1 MYLLEPFWSAA
12 AQLSGR
18 LDLSS
23 LLSAGLNPA
32 VADPH
37 ILGHHGVSA
46 NHIRKLREGS
56 PLESRARPV
65 RLVDARY
72 PQLLRLLPYAPPV
85 LFLHGA
91 EHLLESP
98 SVAIVGARRC
108 SVLAERFAGRLG
120 AAVGG
125 GGGVVVS
132 GLAWGVDSAAHMAA
146 GGRTIAVLGQSVD
159 VPFAGSL
166 RRRVEKLVSA
176 GALLVS
182 EFPPP
187 QRPARWTFRQRNR
200 VISGLATATVVVEAG
215 MKSGS
220 LITARCALEQGR
232 DLYVVP
238 DHPSHL
244 HSAGGL
250 ALLESGVA
258 PLTQPAHL
266 LEMMGLR
273 PALEREPTGLIA
285 QLADTPDVATL
296 ARRIDRPLREVQ
308 QALSALELTGQV
320 ERLAGGRYGALTD
333 RSRRTR

>member
-1 MYLLEPFWSAA
+1 
-12 AQLSGR
+12 
-18 LDLSS
+18 
-23 LLSAGLNPA
+23 
-32 VADPH
+32 
-37 ILGHHGVSA
+37 
-46 NHIRKLREGS
+46 
-56 PLESRARPV
+56 
-65 RLVDARY
+65 
-72 PQLLRLLPYAPPV
+72 
-85 LFLHGA
+85 
-91 EHLLESP
+91 
-98 SVAIVGARRC
+98 
-108 SVLAERFAGRLG
+108 
-120 AAVGG
+120 
-125 GGGVVVS
+125 
-132 GLAWGVDSAAHMAA
+132 
-146 GGRTIAVLGQSVD
+146 
-159 VPFAGSL
+159 
-166 RRRVEKLVSA
+166 
-176 GALLVS
+176 
-182 EFPPP
+182 
-187 QRPARWTFRQRNR
+187 
-200 VISGLATATVVVEAG
+200 